1 MSWENLYQTTPS
13 LLEAGFNI
21 VNSSWIPMYIVTP
34 VAYWTQE
41 EAFNWN
47 TRTWGAVHPAS
58 AYHDK
63 KLTVQDS
70 PQIIGGQLLAW
81 GDVIMEKYPNLE
93 DGLSEERE
101 LVSQRA
107 PMLAENTWNKEKIR
121 DYADILEAYR
131 ETDRIRKE
139 LIK

>member
-47 TRTWGAVHPAS
+47 TRTWGALHPAS
-58 AYHDK
+58 PYHDK

>member
-1 MSWENLYQTTPS
+1 M
-13 LLEAGFNI
+13 
-21 VNSSWIPMYIVTP
+21 
-34 VAYWTQE
+34 
-41 EAFNWN
+41 
-47 TRTWGAVHPAS
+47 HPAS
-58 AYHDK
+58 PYHDK